1 MKTCLSQV
9 VTVVSV
15 SSCDRNDTYR
25 GQFLMTSDNKKI
37 QTLEAQLTHT
47 RALLSHTVDTLQ
59 EERRLAAATK
69 NRVTGGYY
77 MMSRAAEKNLR
88 ALQKENSNASLV
100 FSIIRENMQIGTNA
114 VTISNEALAK
124 ILGVSKRTVVRATKH
139 LKEKQYVQVI
149 KIGTSNTY
157 VVNEQVAFA
166 GSAGQRK
173 AVFSATVVAHECEQ
187 DEGWDKIKKLKA
199 VPVIYDD
206 ERVILTND
214 ELPPPDQKD
223 LDLN

>member
-1 MKTCLSQV
+1 M
-9 VTVVSV
+9 
-15 SSCDRNDTYR
+15 
-25 GQFLMTSDNKKI
+25 SDEKEKL
-37 QTLEAQLTHT
+37 QTLEQQLSQT

-59 EERRLAAATK
+59 EERRLSAATK

-88 ALQKENSNASLV
+88 ALQRENSNASLV
-100 FSIIRENMQIGTNA
+100 FSVIRENMQIGTNA

-124 ILGVSKRTVVRATKH
+124 ILGVSKRTIVRATKH
-139 LKEKQYVQVI
+139 LKDKQYVQVI

-187 DEGWDKIKKLKA
+187 EEGWEEVKKLKA
-199 VPVIYDD
+199 VPVIYGD
-206 ERVILTND
+206 ERAIMND
-214 ELPPPDQKD
+214 EELPPPDQTD
-223 LDLN
+223 LELY

>member
-1 MKTCLSQV
+1 
-9 VTVVSV
+9 
-15 SSCDRNDTYR
+15 
-25 GQFLMTSDNKKI
+25 MTSDNKKI